1 MRTLA
6 LSLCLALAPLARAQ
20 QPAAPAPASCPDSL
34 AVFLGG
40 QGFSAIELSQNTAKQ
55 FEVEAKLNGTV
66 PLLLVVD
73 TGASMSMLDRDKL
86 EAAGL
91 EWEKTA
97 IELSGFGGTQKLYSA
112 QIANLA
118 IGGAETGP
126 MSIFGADLSDL
137 QATQKRIGS
146 RPVDGLIGA
155 DFLARYSAVIEV
167 KHSMLYLR
175 TR

>member
-1 MRTLA
+1 ML
-6 LSLCLALAPLARAQ
+6 LLCLGLACLAHGQEPAA
-20 QPAAPAPASCPDSL
+20 AAPACADSL
-34 AVFLGG
+34 GAFLKAE
-40 QGFSAIELSQNTAKQ
+40 GFSAVELSQNTAKQ
-55 FEVEAKLNGTV
+55 FEVEAKLNGSI

-86 EAAGL
+86 EEAGL
-91 EWEKTA
+91 EFEKTD
-97 IELSGFGGTQKLYSA
+97 LQMTGLGGNQKLYST
-112 QIANLA
+112 QISNLS
-118 IGGAETGP
+118 IGSADTGQ

-137 QATQKRIGS
+137 QETQRKIGS